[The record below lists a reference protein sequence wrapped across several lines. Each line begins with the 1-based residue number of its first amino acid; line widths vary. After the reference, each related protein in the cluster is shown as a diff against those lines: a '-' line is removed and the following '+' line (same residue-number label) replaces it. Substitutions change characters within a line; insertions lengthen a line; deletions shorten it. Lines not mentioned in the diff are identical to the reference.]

1 MQALRFGNEEKMGF
15 KQLNHCEPA
24 AAIVAK
30 LGGVTSL
37 ARDLGGT
44 PGMVSRWISSSEA
57 GGTGGRIPSRHHRK
71 ILELAKAKRIK
82 LTAADIIGV

>member
-1 MQALRFGNEEKMGF
+1 MGF
-15 KQLNHCEPA
+15 KQLHHCEPA
-24 AAIVAK
+24 AAVVAK
-30 LGGVTSL
+30 LGGVNSL

-44 PGMVSRWISSSEA
+44 PGMVSRWIYRADA

-71 ILELAKAKRIK
+71 ILEIAKAKKVK